1 MCCSD
6 RLTAVGSD
14 EKDVDVDRS
23 VRAVTVLTRAV
34 DAGAAA
40 WSTRLSRSA
49 RTFRSRS
56 ADRVAAVTTSGSDSI
71 SAMWSRVAA
80 AGAPR
85 LCVVGVQAQPGTD
98 VHGQDQPPAR
108 RGSGSPPHR

>member
-14 EKDVDVDRS
+14 EKDVDVYRS

-40 WSTRLSRSA
+40 WSTRLSGSA

-56 ADRVAAVTTSGSDSI
+56 ADRVAAVTTSRSDSVR
-71 SAMWSRVAA
+71 AMWSRVGRSRRAA
-80 AGAPR
+80 TVCR
-85 LCVVGVQAQPGTD
+85 WHQAQPGTD